1 MISHFSHATRLFF
14 SLSKFSVGQYSV
26 FERPHAIANF
36 VTKQVE
42 SDLFKMKSN
51 SSMQKIS
58 GSKVSE
64 GTEIKCNHASY
75 FKLAEKLPSDLDSL
89 DESGLF

>member
-1 MISHFSHATRLFF
+1 
-14 SLSKFSVGQYSV
+14 
-26 FERPHAIANF
+26 
-36 VTKQVE
+36 
-42 SDLFKMKSN
+42 
-51 SSMQKIS
+51 MQKIS